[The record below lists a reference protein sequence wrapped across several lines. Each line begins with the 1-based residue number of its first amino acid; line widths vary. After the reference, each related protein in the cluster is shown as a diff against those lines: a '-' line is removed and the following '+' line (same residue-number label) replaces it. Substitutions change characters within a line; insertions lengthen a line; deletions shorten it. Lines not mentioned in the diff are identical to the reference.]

1 MSDLNHLSSHTQ
13 TSRIFCR
20 PWEVAIIGLG
30 SKAHPWLEDMVRG
43 PCGIPSLVLAL
54 DISLEIDMDSFPEVY
69 STAISDVFDALKPLA
84 ANGCIAEI
92 ATETVV
98 AHIVTVLV

>member
-1 MSDLNHLSSHTQ
+1 MPDLHHRSSHTQ
-13 TSRIFCR
+13 TPKIFCR

-54 DISLEIDMDSFPEVY
+54 DILLKMNMDSFPADY
-69 STAISDVFDALKPLA
+69 SKAMADVLEALQWLA
-84 ANGCIAEI
+84 RCGCTAEI
-92 ATETVV
+92 ATEHVV
-98 AHIVTVLV
+98 ANIVTVLV